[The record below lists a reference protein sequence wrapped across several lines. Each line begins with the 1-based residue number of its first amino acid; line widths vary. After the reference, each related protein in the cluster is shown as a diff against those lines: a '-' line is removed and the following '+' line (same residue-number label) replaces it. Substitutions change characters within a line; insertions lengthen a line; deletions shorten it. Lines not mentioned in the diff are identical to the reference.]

1 MSFRREVGL
10 GLFWVAIATLASKG
24 FSLLRQLILARL
36 LVPADFGLVTSAYVA
51 IGALQLFQELGFS
64 SALIYRRN
72 DVEEAANTTFIV
84 VLVSSV
90 ILYVVA
96 WLSAPL
102 VAALFRNEALVQVLR
117 VLSITIVISAISQVP
132 MSLLAKGM
140 GFKNQVIPEM
150 IAVIVGSVL
159 SVVLAVTGWGVWAIV
174 YGQVVTSLLTSALV
188 WFFCPW
194 RPSFAFT
201 RRVARELWDYGK
213 HMVGFQIMVF
223 MITNIDNAFVGRF
236 MNSAILGIYGLAYTL
251 SNLPATH
258 LSRIV
263 GQVMFPAFTKV
274 QEDVSKL
281 NIVFFKSVKF
291 VALVAFPVS
300 VITLVFAK
308 DFIVVAYGSK
318 WYLAVLPLQLLTVYG
333 LARSIAVN
341 MGNVFKAGGKPN
353 WLLYIATLRLAVMA
367 ALLYPAIRY
376 QGIYG
381 VAGLSAIVAVVDFC
395 LSLFLTNRIL
405 HASWK
410 RYVQIFLPMLV
421 VSIGTAALG
430 HQVYLWTTGLIHPF
444 LSMPLTGGFAL
455 VLYLAIMYL
464 YDPEVRMVAS
474 QILGGAL
481 REFRRMRIA
490 HGQSRV

>member
-1 MSFRREVGL
+1 
-10 GLFWVAIATLASKG
+10 
-24 FSLLRQLILARL
+24 
-36 LVPADFGLVTSAYVA
+36 LVTYAYLA

-64 SALIYRRN
+64 SALIYRR
-72 DVEEAANTTFIV
+72 DRVEEAASTTFIV

-90 ILYVVA
+90 VLYAVA

-140 GFKNQVIPEM
+140 GFRNQVIPEL
-150 IAVIVGSVL
+150 IAIIVGSVL
-159 SVVLAVTGWGVWAIV
+159 SVALAVVGYGVWALV
-174 YGQVVTSLLTSALV
+174 YGQIVTSALISVLV

-194 RPSFAFT
+194 RPSFAFAW
-201 RRVARELWDYGK
+201 RMAKELWDYGK
-213 HMVGFQIMVF
+213 HMVGFQVMVF

-236 MNSAILGIYGLAYTL
+236 MNSAVLGVYGLAYDL

-274 QEDVSKL
+274 QEDAHRL
-281 NIVFFKSVKF
+281 EAVFFKSVKF

-300 VITLVFAK
+300 VVTLVFARE
-308 DFIVVAYGSK
+308 FIVVAYGSK
-318 WYLAVLPLQLLTVYG
+318 WYLAVLPLQLLTIYG

-353 WLLYIATLRLAVMA
+353 WLLYIATVRLALMA
-367 ALLYPAIRY
+367 ALLYPAIKWR
-376 QGIYG
+376 GIDG
-381 VAGLSAIVAVVDFC
+381 VAGLSAVVAVADFI
-395 LSLFLTNRIL
+395 LSAALTNRIL

-410 RYVQIFLPMLV
+410 RYVAIFLPMLLTSLV
-421 VSIGTAALG
+421 TAALG
-430 HQVYLWTTGLIHPF
+430 YQVYRWTMGHIHPF
-444 LSMPLTGGFAL
+444 ISLPLAGGIAL
-455 VLYLAIMYL
+455 ALHLAIMYL
-464 YDPEVRMVAS
+464 WDPEVRLVAS
-474 QILGGAL
+474 QVLGGML
-481 REFRRMRIA
+481 REFQRVRIA
-490 HGQSRV
+490 HEQTRV